1 MSGAREAQGRQ
12 AAAINN
18 ASPEAMAENRSAI
31 LIGGAI
37 VVVVGIFLLWA
48 FAPSAEDKSTSA
60 PLTEVSDPATVQSS
74 LQLTHLSIATSENF
88 ARQKIYV
95 ITGYLKNVSDKPVR
109 MAELKMAF
117 TDFNGKTILDYSQ
130 KVLERNQKPLAPGVQ
145 FRFEVRQENLPR
157 GWNYR
162 VPITEVAKIGY

>member
-1 MSGAREAQGRQ
+1 MG
-12 AAAINN
+12 
-18 ASPEAMAENRSAI
+18 ENRSAI

-48 FAPSAEDKSTSA
+48 FIPSAQDQAATA
-60 PLTEVSDPATVQSS
+60 PLTEVADTATVQNS

-88 ARQKIYV
+88 ARQRIYV
-95 ITGYLKNVSDKPVR
+95 ITGYLKNVSSKPLR
-109 MAELKMAF
+109 MVELKMAF
-117 TDFNGKTILDYSQ
+117 TDYDGKTILDYRP
-130 KVLERNQKPLAPGVQ
+130 KVLDRNQKPLPPGVE

-162 VPITEVAKIGY
+162 VPVTEVSKIGY

>member
-1 MSGAREAQGRQ
+1 VG
-12 AAAINN
+12 
-18 ASPEAMAENRSAI
+18 ENRSAI

-37 VVVVGIFLLWA
+37 VILVGIFLLWA
-48 FAPSAEDKSTSA
+48 FIPSAEDQVSTA
-60 PLTEVSDPATVQSS
+60 PLKEVSDAATVQNA

-95 ITGYLKNVSDKPVR
+95 ISGYLKNVSGKPVR
-109 MAELKMAF
+109 MVELKMDF
-117 TDFNGKTILDYSQ
+117 TDFDGKTILDYRP
-130 KVLERNQKPLAPGVQ
+130 KVLDRTQKPLPPGVE

-162 VPITEVAKIGY
+162 VPITEVSKIGY

>member
-1 MSGAREAQGRQ
+1 VG
-12 AAAINN
+12 
-18 ASPEAMAENRSAI
+18 ENRSAI

-37 VVVVGIFLLWA
+37 VIMVGIFLLWA
-48 FAPSAEDKSTSA
+48 FIPSAEDQASTA
-60 PLTEVSDPATVQSS
+60 PLKEVSDAATVQNA

-95 ITGYLKNVSDKPVR
+95 ISGYLKNVSGKPVR
-109 MAELKMAF
+109 MIELKMEF
-117 TDFNGKTILDYSQ
+117 TDFDGKTILDYLP
-130 KVLERNQKPLAPGVQ
+130 KVIDRNQKPLPPGVE

-162 VPITEVAKIGY
+162 VPITGVSKIGY

>member
-1 MSGAREAQGRQ
+1 
-12 AAAINN
+12 
-18 ASPEAMAENRSAI
+18 MAENRSAI

-37 VVVVGIFLLWA
+37 VVVVGTFLLWA
-48 FAPSAEDKSTSA
+48 FVPSAQDKAATA
-60 PLTEVSDPATVQSS
+60 PLTEISDAATVQNY

-95 ITGYLKNVSDKPVR
+95 ISGYLKNVSDRPLR

-117 TDFNGKTILDYSQ
+117 TDFDGKPILNYNQ
-130 KVLERNQKPLAPGVQ
+130 KVLDRNQKPVPPGVE
-145 FRFEVRQENLPR
+145 FRFEVRQENLPH

-162 VPITEVAKIGY
+162 VPITEVSKIGY